1 MIHRL
6 ATLSPHRTTPF
17 LFQSALFAVLVGLSD
32 VVAALRFLNGTGS
45 PVWLLVLGAITL
57 VAAPGLFAQ
66 AMVLLR
72 SLSKGRPAVWEKDGR
87 LVYLSPLVSSLPV
100 SEIATIDLQLLR
112 RGFGRQ
118 EYAVITTRGGKK
130 MHVHLAIISER
141 FDHLKEM
148 IEEL

>member
-1 MIHRL
+1 MMHRL
-6 ATLSPHRTTPF
+6 ATLSPHRTAPF
-17 LFQSALFAVLVGLSD
+17 LFQGALLGVLVGLCD
-32 VVAALRFLNGTGS
+32 VVAVLRVLNGTGS
-45 PVWLLVLGAITL
+45 AIWLLVLGGITV
-57 VAAPGLFAQ
+57 VAAPGLFTQ
-66 AMVLLR
+66 AMVLVQ
-72 SLSKGRPAVWEKDGR
+72 SLSRGRPAVWEKDGR

-100 SEIATIDLQLLR
+100 REIASIEQRLLR
-112 RGFGRQ
+112 RGFGQQ